1 MDTSRSQSR
10 LPVAD
15 LASFPTRSQEKKLS
29 VAEDPYQIFKLKFKA
44 SCLSYTRMKKNN
56 ESKNI
61 NIFKIFY
68 LKKKSDRPLFFYFFK
83 LMT

>member
-29 VAEDPYQIFKLKFKA
+29 VAEDPYQNLPLKLNACWSLSQNFKRIPLKYFHLKK
-44 SCLSYTRMKKNN
+44 RMKK
-56 ESKNI
+56 KQP
-61 NIFKIFY
+61 
-68 LKKKSDRPLFFYFFK
+68 D
-83 LMT
+83 